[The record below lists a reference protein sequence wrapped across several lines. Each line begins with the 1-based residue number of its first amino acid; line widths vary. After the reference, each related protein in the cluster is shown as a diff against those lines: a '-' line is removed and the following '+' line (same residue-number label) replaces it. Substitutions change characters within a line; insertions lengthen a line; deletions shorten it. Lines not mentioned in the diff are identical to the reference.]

1 MKTIKTTKRA
11 LRRFLLETQMLL
23 DSPEAEK
30 GSGVIPGETSLS
42 PTSFGS
48 KDGFKNGFNKDF
60 HNPMD
65 SSQIL
70 QDRVRNAIRRLECV
84 QIDPVNAVRPNQ
96 HLVLAARIPGYRPEI
111 LDELLRAGAFFEYLA
126 NAACVIPMED
136 YPIFEPTRQRL
147 RERVQPQLDQLEA
160 IADGVRQ
167 KLGEEGPLPSKAFES
182 NLRVR
187 GYWDNVSAKTKAT
200 SHALNLLL
208 DAAEISVVGREGNQR
223 LFDLSSRIVPAEL
236 MQRGREM
243 ETGEALNALLDKYL
257 RAYRVFE
264 PSDPRLGWQ
273 RMSASERRSAIER
286 CIDAGEV
293 VQVELEDTG
302 KPYFILASDSE
313 RLHAHIDK
321 EQAQAGEEAP
331 AIRFLPPLDN
341 LLWSRKRL
349 EDLFAFEYRW
359 EIYTPAAK
367 RKYGYY
373 AMPILAGDRLIGRM
387 DPRLDKKSRHLSVQL
402 LQIEPQVKFT
412 GPLKKQVLNALQTF
426 AANHGADTLSIEQTK
441 LK

>member
-1 MKTIKTTKRA
+1 MKTIKSTKRA
-11 LRRFLLETQMLL
+11 VRRFLLETQMLL
-23 DSPEAEK
+23 GSPEAEK
-30 GSGVIPGETSLS
+30 G
-42 PTSFGS
+42 TSF
-48 KDGFKNGFNKDF
+48 
-60 HNPMD
+60 D
-65 SSQIL
+65 SAQVL
-70 QDRVRNAIRRLECV
+70 QDRVRDAIRRLECV

-96 HLVLAARIPGYRPEI
+96 HLVLAARSPGYRPEV

-126 NAACVIPMED
+126 NAACIIPMED

-147 RERVQPQLDQLEA
+147 RERVQPQLDQFKA
-160 IADGVRQ
+160 IADGVLQ
-167 KLGEEGPLPSKAFES
+167 KLGEEGSLPSKAFES
-182 NLRVR
+182 DQRVH

-200 SHALNLLL
+200 SHVLNLLL
-208 DAAEISVVGREGNQR
+208 DAAHIAVVGREGNQR
-223 LFDLSSRIVPAEL
+223 LFDLSSRIVPGEL
-236 MQRGREM
+236 QGRKM
-243 ETGEALNALLDKYL
+243 EKGEALSALLDKYF

-273 RMSASERRSAIER
+273 RLSASERREAIDR
-286 CIDAGEV
+286 RIHAGDVVRVEV
-293 VQVELEDTG
+293 EGLA
-302 KPYFILASDSE
+302 KPYFILASDSG
-313 RLHAHIDK
+313 RLCSHIEAEQDGIADDDK
-321 EQAQAGEEAP
+321 D
-331 AIRFLPPLDN
+331 ISVYFLPPLDN

-387 DPRLDKKSRHLSVQL
+387 DPRLDKKSRHLTVQL
-402 LQIEPQVKFT
+402 LQIEPHVKFT

-426 AANHGADTLSIEQTK
+426 AVSHGADTFSIEQTR